1 MKYSKH
7 LSQDRFH
14 LFKDNNVLFTSLL
27 ATCFITENKG
37 KIFGSHR
44 PKSFPHYAS
53 KAPSFPSNSTTLIS
67 EWQSLP
73 ALARCVLFF
82 FMQYGQGPTDIST
95 LHINSI
101 FSINN
106 LLPFSQIFQ
115 GNTNP
120 TDVAKTMLPK
130 PTLTRFVRIRPVTWE
145 TGIAL
150 RFEVY
155 GCKISGG
162 WSACTLACAPQFD
175 LCSQVINS
183 AHVQLVWQVLFCLL
197 CIPIMVP
204 VAQTLP
210 GVWRWWISLL
220 RVELAA
226 AL

>member
-7 LSQDRFH
+7 LFH
-14 LFKDNNVLFTSLL
+14 CCFPFHRHNFLLFTSFI
-27 ATCFITENKG
+27 AKKITE
-37 KIFGSHR
+37 ILGSRVDPNLFHLNLWMTIV
-44 PKSFPHYAS
+44 S
-53 KAPSFPSNSTTLIS
+53 
-67 EWQSLP
+67 SLGS
-73 ALARCVLFF
+73 LWGFF
-82 FMQYGQGPTDIST
+82 FMQHGQGLTDIST
-95 LHINSI
+95 VHINSI

-162 WSACTLACAPQFD
+162 WSACTLTHAPQLD

-183 AHVQLVWQVLFCLL
+183 THIRLVWQVLFCLL
-197 CIPIMVP
+197 CIPIVVP

-210 GVWRWWISLL
+210 GVRGFWISLL
-220 RVELAA
+220 RVE
-226 AL
+226 